1 MPTIE
6 LPNPVRLRAVRQ
18 AIRLRAATAH
28 ASTTDTRHALA
39 TALREMQ
46 QGHSAATAVALAIKP
61 FRAARRT
68 PETPA

>member
-1 MPTIE
+1 MPTIQ

-28 ASTTDTRHALA
+28 ASTTDTRRALA

-46 QGHSAATAVALAIKP
+46 AGHSAACAVAIGV
-61 FRAARRT
+61 RALRT
-68 PETPA
+68 TEVRA